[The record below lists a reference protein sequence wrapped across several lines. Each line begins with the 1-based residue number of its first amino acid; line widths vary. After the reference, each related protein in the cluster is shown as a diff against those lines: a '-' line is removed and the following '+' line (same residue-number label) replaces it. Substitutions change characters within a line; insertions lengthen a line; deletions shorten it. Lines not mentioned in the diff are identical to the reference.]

1 MFVLESFS
9 FKNQNKCLTDKDRS
23 TTEKNATEFIF
34 EQILTVSLLLSYN
47 LCNHSLSEA
56 PSAYFIQQFNRT
68 FSVRSRILVWR
79 LFFPLQP
86 NVLKVK
92 YEMYNICIL
101 NTTALKPSHHPTLG
115 DRAFQSAAPYLWNA
129 LPSEIRNMKTL
140 DTFKTAVKTHF
151 FNLAFK

>member
-1 MFVLESFS
+1 MFIYNASENLGVWEHRGRSDSHHNSNETWILKFFSVVLRLYIMFVLEGFS
-9 FKNQNKCLTDKDRS
+9 FEHQGKCLTDKDRS
-23 TTEKNATEFIF
+23 TTGKNATEFIF

-68 FSVRSRILVWR
+68 FWVRSRILVWR

-92 YEMYNICIL
+92 YEMFNICIM
-101 NTTALKPSHHPTLG
+101 
-115 DRAFQSAAPYLWNA
+115 Q
-129 LPSEIRNMKTL
+129 LP
-140 DTFKTAVKTHF
+140 
-151 FNLAFK
+151 